1 MSNKFNFKGKMP
13 IDKNGKPLNIVDVS
27 LSIQNREEYS
37 TTQKAKA
44 MRYVLNNMNGQVLK
58 NALDVFHLNGFD

>member
-27 LSIQNREEYS
+27 LSIQNRE
-37 TTQKAKA
+37 
-44 MRYVLNNMNGQVLK
+44 
-58 NALDVFHLNGFD
+58 